1 MDDLP
6 DVYDYI
12 KELDYKELSDLGA
25 ALCLSPQFHSP
36 GELIK
41 QWLLC
46 QPNWACLVRG
56 LQHIGKL
63 EIADKIK
70 LRPGNC

>member
-6 DVYDYI
+6 DICEYI
-12 KELDYKELSDLGA
+12 KELTYKEVSDLGA
-25 ALCLSPQFHSP
+25 ALCLSPPFCSP
-36 GELIK
+36 PELIK

-56 LQHIGKL
+56 LQAIEKF
-63 EIADKIK
+63 EIANKIK
-70 LRPGNC
+70 LRPGK